1 MKNRSSVSRSMNTS
15 RSSSTR
21 RRSTSQRRRRNST
34 SAQGQGSNRS
44 SSRVISTPK
53 SSRRSK
59 RISSRSSIVDVDLS
73 GMDINNGDEAAF
85 SAVNS
90 TTAQPSPT
98 VETTTTTTA
107 PSPIVETTTA
117 PSPIAETTTTAPS
130 PTVKTTTTAPSPIA
144 ETTTTAPSP
153 TVKTTTTAPPP
164 TVETFPF
171 DISSDDEQHQLRI
184 GSKTTK
190 SGKMNKT
197 DVLNYFTLQHD
208 GSYLCKKC
216 NQVIFISCTDRL
228 EQNFVLANDF
238 Y

>member
-130 PTVKTTTTAPSPIA
+130 PTVKTTTTAP
-144 ETTTTAPSP
+144 
-153 TVKTTTTAPPP
+153 PP

-228 EQNFVLANDF
+228 EQNFVFANDF

>member
-130 PTVKTTTTAPSPIA
+130 PTVKTTTTAP
-144 ETTTTAPSP
+144 
-153 TVKTTTTAPPP
+153 PP